1 MSHATGAAAPHRK
14 PFLWI
19 MLLSAAP
26 FVLATLLYV
35 GWTPG
40 SLKTDGV
47 FLDPKAPLAATDLRD
62 ASGQAAPLLQLR
74 GKWLLV
80 MATTGACD
88 QACSN
93 TLYRMRQVRM
103 AQGEYM
109 QRIERIWLSVKPADA
124 LFGKAQADGTRVR
137 VDGEGQL
144 LKQLPAGREG
154 VAGAVWLIDPNGN
167 LVMRYDAAVD
177 PVKMIRELKRIIK
190 INNGLG

>member
-1 MSHATGAAAPHRK
+1 
-14 PFLWI
+14 

-35 GWTPG
+35 LWKPG

-47 FLDPKAPLAATDLRD
+47 FLDPKAPLAAADLRD
-62 ASGQAAPLLQLR
+62 ASGQTAPLQQLR

-80 MATTGACD
+80 MATASACD
-88 QACSN
+88 QSCSD

-109 QRIERIWLSVKPADA
+109 QRIERIWLSAGPADA
-124 LFGKAQADGTRVR
+124 LFSKAEADGTRVR
-137 VDGEGQL
+137 VDSAGQL
-144 LKQLPAGREG
+144 LKQLPAGQG
-154 VAGAVWLIDPNGN
+154 GIAGAVWLIDPNGN
-167 LVMRYDAAVD
+167 LVMRYDAGVD